1 MRTREKD
8 QPHAHELYDLLADIH
23 IRVSVFF
30 FTWMFIVLVNI
41 FVGSI
46 YSRSG
51 VE

>member
-30 FTWMFIVLVNI
+30 CFFSHGCLLC
-41 FVGSI
+41 
-46 YSRSG
+46 
-51 VE
+51 